1 VHECFIR
8 QWHPAG
14 EECQFDWGE
23 MKLCIA
29 GRWMKLRMAAFAL
42 PHSNHRRGYLFI
54 REHTLAFQ
62 EAHRNYFHDIGH
74 IPVRMVYDN
83 MRVAVKSFVGSEKHP
98 TDALLDLSNFY
109 GLEWRFCNARRGNEK
124 GTVEE
129 TVKVL
134 RKAYYSVPDRLTL
147 QEVKV
152 RDYTNKIEVLE
163 KGTVVAAHE
172 KTADGLWKLTLEH
185 YLTTLSH
192 KPGAVRNAEALRQAP
207 DGIRRLFSSS
217 FETCPKDFVELL
229 LFAREKGKTYE
240 DVEEAYDRLRKSRVS
255 HVTLELMKQA
265 LLPGVCRQGKEGGLD
280 LERFLCELLQA
291 ENEQR
296 AENAQKKRLKTAGF
310 PQYKYMEELDMEE
323 LPEGARLLAD
333 ELKTLKFV
341 REGRSAVFYGNPGTG
356 KTHLSIALGILA
368 CRERMT
374 VMFTSVPHLITQIKE
389 CRSQQTLHALETRF
403 RRYDLVICDEFGYM
417 ACDKEGGELL
427 FNHLSLR
434 AEDRSTIITTN
445 LAFDRWG
452 EIIRDKVLVAAM
464 VDRLTHNAHL
474 INMNGQ
480 SYRLK
485 ETKAFNEQKQ
495 NEK

>member
-1 VHECFIR
+1 MHECFIR

-124 GTVEE
+124 GTV
-129 TVKVL
+129 
-134 RKAYYSVPDRLTL
+134 
-147 QEVKV
+147 
-152 RDYTNKIEVLE
+152 
-163 KGTVVAAHE
+163 VAAHE
-172 KTADGLWKLTLEH
+172 KTADGLWKLTLER

-280 LERFLCELLQA
+280 L
-291 ENEQR
+291 
-296 AENAQKKRLKTAGF
+296 
-310 PQYKYMEELDMEE
+310 
-323 LPEGARLLAD
+323 
-333 ELKTLKFV
+333 
-341 REGRSAVFYGNPGTG
+341 
-356 KTHLSIALGILA
+356 
-368 CRERMT
+368 
-374 VMFTSVPHLITQIKE
+374 
-389 CRSQQTLHALETRF
+389 
-403 RRYDLVICDEFGYM
+403 
-417 ACDKEGGELL
+417 
-427 FNHLSLR
+427 
-434 AEDRSTIITTN
+434 
-445 LAFDRWG
+445 
-452 EIIRDKVLVAAM
+452 
-464 VDRLTHNAHL
+464 
-474 INMNGQ
+474 
-480 SYRLK
+480 
-485 ETKAFNEQKQ
+485 
-495 NEK
+495 

>member
-1 VHECFIR
+1 MHECFIR

-124 GTVEE
+124 GTV
-129 TVKVL
+129 
-134 RKAYYSVPDRLTL
+134 
-147 QEVKV
+147 
-152 RDYTNKIEVLE
+152 
-163 KGTVVAAHE
+163 VAAHE
-172 KTADGLWKLTLEH
+172 KTADGLWKLTLER

-265 LLPGVCRQGKEGGLD
+265 LLPEAYKSAVTIVMIQQDGATIVRKAEEGLM
-280 LERFLCELLQA
+280 LT
-291 ENEQR
+291 
-296 AENAQKKRLKTAGF
+296 AQL
-310 PQYKYMEELDMEE
+310 MDEHLDMQ
-323 LPEGARLLAD
+323 D
-333 ELKTLKFV
+333 HD
-341 REGRSAVFYGNPGTG
+341 TG
-356 KTHLSIALGILA
+356 
-368 CRERMT
+368 
-374 VMFTSVPHLITQIKE
+374 Q
-389 CRSQQTLHALETRF
+389 
-403 RRYDLVICDEFGYM
+403 
-417 ACDKEGGELL
+417 
-427 FNHLSLR
+427 
-434 AEDRSTIITTN
+434 
-445 LAFDRWG
+445 
-452 EIIRDKVLVAAM
+452 
-464 VDRLTHNAHL
+464 
-474 INMNGQ
+474 
-480 SYRLK
+480 
-485 ETKAFNEQKQ
+485 
-495 NEK
+495 